1 MTHTLHRRGT
11 EKSLKRDYVL
21 LCMAAKGIN
30 EEGSAEKM
38 REFLR
43 INLRHHPDNI
53 GDMRT
58 GNRYNVPIDE
68 IMEKVTSTSIVHG
81 VFSDRETVM
90 NVLKDL
96 KEADLGLS
104 VVVSGPFGCVGELCQ
119 AAGLSPHSVDYSGG
133 IWGKRDKLPP
143 EEILEVTTMCGHAM
157 VATNLVKSL
166 IDEIKGG
173 ERSAEDAGKE
183 LARICECGIFNPV
196 RATELLKELASK

>member
-1 MTHTLHRRGT
+1 MTHTLHRRGS
-11 EKSLKRDYVL
+11 EKSLERDYVL

-43 INLRHHPDNI
+43 INLRHNPVNV

-58 GNRYNVPIDE
+58 GNRFNVPIEE
-68 IMEKVTSTSIVHG
+68 ILEKVTSTSIVHG
-81 VFSDRETVM
+81 VFTDRDTVT

-96 KEADLGLS
+96 KKADLGLS
-104 VVVSGPFGCVGELCQ
+104 VVVSGPFGCVGELCL
-119 AAGLSPHSVDYSGG
+119 AAGLSPHSVDYSGA
-133 IWGKRDKLPP
+133 IWGKKDKLPP
-143 EEILEVTTMCGHAM
+143 DEILEVTTMCGHAM
-157 VATNLVKSL
+157 VASNLVKSL
-166 IDEIKGG
+166 VDEIKSG

-196 RATELLKELASK
+196 RAAELLKEMAIK

>member
-1 MTHTLHRRGT
+1 MTHTLHRRGS
-11 EKSLKRDYVL
+11 EKSLERDYVL

-30 EEGSAEKM
+30 EGGSEEKM

-43 INLRHHPDNI
+43 INLRHNPVNM

-58 GNRYNVPIDE
+58 GNMYNVPVDE

-81 VFSDRETVM
+81 VFADQETVKE
-90 NVLKDL
+90 VLKDL
-96 KEADLGLS
+96 KEADLGMS
-104 VVVSGPFGCVGELCQ
+104 VVVSGPFGCVGELCRE
-119 AAGLSPHSVDYSGG
+119 AGLSPHSVDYSGD

-143 EEILEVTTMCGHAM
+143 DEILEVTTMCGHAM
-157 VATNLVKSL
+157 VASNLVTSL
-166 IDEIKGG
+166 IEAIKAG

-196 RATELLKELASK
+196 RATELLKQLVSE

>member
-1 MTHTLHRRGT
+1 MTHTLHRRGS

-43 INLRHHPDNI
+43 INLRHDPVNI

-68 IMEKVTSTSIVHG
+68 IMEKVSSTSIVHG
-81 VFSDRETVM
+81 VFTNQETVK

-104 VVVSGPFGCVGELCQ
+104 VVVSGPFGCVGELCR
-119 AAGLSPHSVDYSGG
+119 AAGLSPHSVEYSGA
-133 IWGKRDKLPP
+133 IWGRRDKLPTD
-143 EEILEVTTMCGHAM
+143 EILEVTTMCGHAM
-157 VATNLVKSL
+157 VASNLVKSL

-183 LARICECGIFNPV
+183 LARICECGIFNPL
-196 RATELLKELASK
+196 RAAELLKEMASK

>member
-1 MTHTLHRRGT
+1 MTHTLHRRGS
-11 EKSLKRDYVL
+11 EENLKRDYVL

-30 EEGSAEKM
+30 EKGSEEKM

-43 INLRHHPDNI
+43 INLRHHPVNI

-58 GNRYNVPIDE
+58 GNMYNVPVDE
-68 IMEKVTSTSIVHG
+68 IIKKVTSTSIVHG
-81 VFSDRETVM
+81 VFTDQNTVM

-104 VVVSGPFGCVGELCQ
+104 VVVSGPFSCVGELCQ

-133 IWGKRDKLPP
+133 IWGKRDQLPP
-143 EEILEVTTMCGHAM
+143 DEILEVTTMCGHAM

-166 IDEIKGG
+166 IDEIKAG
-173 ERSAEDAGKE
+173 ERSAEESGKE
-183 LARICECGIFNPV
+183 LAKVCECGIFNPV
-196 RATELLKELASK
+196 RAAELLRELSSK